1 MSWRTFQQ
9 LELHTHTHYKV
20 ITNWL
25 NIDKNRLGCIIYR
38 QAFIHKEEP
47 LHLMC
52 IMLHL
57 FFFLTLP
64 ALTTILIWLS
74 ADFFFFFY
82 KQHRMYSVV
91 FML

>member
-57 FFFLTLP
+57 FFFFNITS
-64 ALTTILIWLS
+64 TDD
-74 ADFFFFFY
+74 DFN
-82 KQHRMYSVV
+82 
-91 FML
+91 LA